1 MKKIITLSFLLILG
15 TMNSQQKQLPFYEI
29 GEYPSEYSSTNIV
42 SRMIEGL
49 GYRFYWATESLLEKD
64 LNYKPSDD
72 SRSTFEVIKH
82 IYDLS
87 SAMVLTME
95 GKEVTYDQEKLSYE
109 ALREKTLNN
118 LQAVYKSLKD
128 IKDFSSLTIILN
140 RKGKKIT
147 FPFWNMINGPISDA
161 IWHCGQV
168 VANRRASGNPINSK
182 VNVFVGKTMQ

>member
-1 MKKIITLSFLLILG
+1 MKSIFIFLIITV
-15 TMNSQQKQLPFYEI
+15 TMNAQQDKLPFYEI
-29 GEYPSEYSSTNIV
+29 GEYPTEFSSTNVV

-95 GKEVTYDQEKLSYE
+95 GKEVTYDQDKLSYE

-118 LQAVYKSLKD
+118 LLAVYQSLKD

-140 RKGKKIT
+140 RNGEKMT

-161 IWHCGQV
+161 IWHSGQV
-168 VANRRASGNPINSK
+168 VMNRRASGNPINSK